1 MVTDQS
7 PLCSGSS
14 VTKASAVLLGL
25 WASSVVSQHP
35 ITGNLPSI
43 FSVRNH
49 PSVHE
54 KQRRC
59 CRSGEYVMAV
69 QPVLQF
75 ALQNELGGKANRSFL
90 PFQVTGSGK
99 TLAFVIPIVE
109 ILLRREEKL
118 KKSQVRRPSAL
129 FSPSHQRV
137 HS

>member
-1 MVTDQS
+1 MS
-7 PLCSGSS
+7 
-14 VTKASAVLLGL
+14 
-25 WASSVVSQHP
+25 
-35 ITGNLPSI
+35 
-43 FSVRNH
+43 
-49 PSVHE
+49 
-54 KQRRC
+54 
-59 CRSGEYVMAV
+59 V
-69 QPVLQF
+69 QPVLPF
-75 ALQNELGGKANRSFL
+75 ALQKELGGKAHRSSL